1 MAAGLAACRQL
12 LTPNFYCNLDHKTSH
27 FIKKLADHA
36 TQNNYNVTFPRVGSI
51 FWIAFSTENIKKA
64 EQIDPASMKF
74 FKLLH
79 AALLEKGVYMGPSGY
94 EVGFVSSAHTTEALN
109 EAAEIIN
116 WAMDSVF
123 NNL

>member
-1 MAAGLAACRQL
+1 
-12 LTPNFYCNLDHKTSH
+12 
-27 FIKKLADHA
+27 
-36 TQNNYNVTFPRVGSI
+36 
-51 FWIAFSTENIKKA
+51 
-64 EQIDPASMKF
+64 MKF

-94 EVGFVSSAHTTEALN
+94 EVGFVSSAHTTETLN

-123 NNL
+123 NDL

>member
-1 MAAGLAACRQL
+1 
-12 LTPNFYCNLDHKTSH
+12 
-27 FIKKLADHA
+27 
-36 TQNNYNVTFPRVGSI
+36 
-51 FWIAFSTENIKKA
+51 
-64 EQIDPASMKF
+64 MKF

-123 NNL
+123 NDL